1 MLKPVKSHKQVTNLI
16 SSCNGSGKTF
26 AEFIADLFKD
36 EFIEIYL
43 GDSYEDV
50 STEQVTT
57 SYPAVFCGKVIG
69 AYKECLVLDTCY
81 LDIKSQTYKLGNL
94 VFINERSIRALNQ
107 VNNDGTL
114 QDMFI
119 RSTEAKKIAATFN
132 E

>member
-1 MLKPVKSHKQVTNLI
+1 MIKPVKSHTDVTKLI
-16 SSCNGSGKTF
+16 SSCKSSGKTF
-26 AEFIADLFKD
+26 AEFISDLFKG
-36 EFIEIYL
+36 EFIELYL

-69 AYKECLVLDTCY
+69 AYKECLVLDSCY
-81 LDIKSQTYKLGNL
+81 LDIKTKEYKMGNL
-94 VFINERSIRALNQ
+94 VFINERGIRALNQ

-114 QDMFI
+114 QDMFV
-119 RSTEAKKIAATFN
+119 RSTDAKRIAASFN